1 MEGKGYSTK
10 DIGRLSYVLSNIS
23 HILHLSVHVMIH
35 GKWLGLFQ
43 VVQGPSIS
51 GLSDIYLVRYLKQ
64 KKRQKKKEKHK
75 TTGIFYSLLIDVV
88 IGSILL
94 LLFLQTVS
102 ICS

>member
-64 KKRQKKKEKHK
+64 KKKTKKKKK
-75 TTGIFYSLLIDVV
+75 NIRQQVFFIPY
-88 IGSILL
+88 
-94 LLFLQTVS
+94 
-102 ICS
+102 